1 MSKKYNVPDGASI
14 RQVSN
19 RVMRFPEF
27 GGPRKYPTKYVWS
40 IVHNHLT
47 IQEVR
52 YFKNKR
58 DRGYYFFFYIDG
70 VTTRRA
76 KVADDRE
83 IFDSYQLAVKNQPE
97 FVSNLQVGLWIN

>member
-1 MSKKYNVPDGASI
+1 
-14 RQVSN
+14 
-19 RVMRFPEF
+19 
-27 GGPRKYPTKYVWS
+27 
-40 IVHNHLT
+40 VHNHLT

-97 FVSNLQVGLWIN
+97 FVSNLQVGL